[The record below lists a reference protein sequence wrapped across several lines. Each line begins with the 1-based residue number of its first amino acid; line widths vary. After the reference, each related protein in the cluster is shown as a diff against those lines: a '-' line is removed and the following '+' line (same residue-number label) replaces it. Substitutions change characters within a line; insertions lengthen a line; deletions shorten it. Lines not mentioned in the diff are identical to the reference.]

1 MSNYLEQ
8 VVSYFVDNKK
18 QDSFDTNE
26 NQHDKLVKEA
36 AKQRIIEKIYQE
48 IYAEGEEKA
57 FEAAEKRSKETSI
70 KRKLEEARNLIIQGF
85 IVAFFVGLAVNQLTE
100 IFVVIKENIVTNDL
114 AETIILFVAFIGVC
128 VAVLGYIFIKEL
140 LALIRKDAT

>member
-48 IYAEGEEKA
+48 IYAEVEEKA
-57 FEAAEKRSKETSI
+57 FEAAEKRSKESSI